1 MKNLFFTLSAVLFAN
16 IAISQTHQIT
26 KHNGEQ
32 LDVNFIKNE
41 NGLIYYSLNGS
52 SEEVKISKYAVSKLT
67 NKQTNQTQKISDK
80 IIVDSKDDYKM
91 VTVLPREKTIG
102 LKEVASFTG
111 VSTRTKG
118 EPPIANKNQTAMRIK
133 SKSAS
138 NGYPFVSIVEKGN
151 GKYEAVAYAY

>member
-1 MKNLFFTLSAVLFAN
+1 MLFAN
-16 IAISQTHQIT
+16 VAISQTHQIT

-52 SEEVKISKYAVSKLT
+52 SEEIKISKHAVSSIT
-67 NKQTNQTQKISDK
+67 NKQTKQTQKISDK

-91 VTVLPREKTIG
+91 VTVLPQEKTIG
-102 LKEVASFTG
+102 LKQAASFIG

-118 EPPIANKNQTAMRIK
+118 EPPIANQKQTAMRIK

-138 NGYPFVSIVEKGN
+138 NGSPFVSIVEKGD
-151 GKYEAVAYAY
+151 GKYEAVTYVY

>member
-1 MKNLFFTLSAVLFAN
+1 MKILYFTLALLFAN
-16 IAISQTHQIT
+16 VAISQTHQIT

-52 SEEVKISKYAVSKLT
+52 SEEVKISKHAVSSIT
-67 NKQTNQTQKISDK
+67 NKQTKTTQKVSDK

-91 VTVLPREKTIG
+91 VTVLPQEKTIG
-102 LKEVASFTG
+102 LKQVASFTG

-118 EPPIANKNQTAMRIK
+118 EPPIANQKQTAMRIK

-138 NGYPFVSIVEKGN
+138 NGYPFVSIVDKGD
-151 GKYEAVAYAY
+151 GKYEATTYVY